1 MVSTP
6 SLPNESEPIQIHNLI
21 PKSIYSIRIT
31 AQTRGSPST
40 MAEYDVRLG
49 LEEKELFTFGSG
61 FQRGLLLDTTTLV
74 SILSSLVVLVT
85 GCFAIACLIV
95 YKKHSIGLSAKPKSS
110 HYRRQ
115 SSTSCAPSSNEG
127 DASGS
132 DKRSSGLRSDHTS
145 SDLLIKKNQSLS
157 SIQSVKEPS
166 VISSKKVPAIKAI
179 KGNSSNNSI
188 NGAGNASG
196 TGSNG
201 GGGLG
206 STPGI
211 GVIGGNINNPSAVKL
226 DPSRGPPYPPKS
238 PIRGRL
244 PQVRIPT
251 KQLEEIEKDFS
262 NEYDEITPYATFRLH
277 GGDEG
282 NPEEEFKT
290 FSVHI
295 GEPGYMYKATV
306 DAAPTTSRD
315 YKTCGS
321 SKSRDGYLFGGLMAT
336 QSVTSGS
343 SAQDEL
349 LYAYEYGRRYQL
361 NHPGPMYYDD
371 DEDQDDTLDDTPT
384 DPGIR
389 QFTKSPPKPNEK
401 RQAAC
406 LTPGLPSTDSS
417 DGTTGADGDDVS
429 SDSCSSADS
438 SCVTPINPAH
448 LLQHAQGG
456 LSYLNRDNNNTNHPH
471 THHHNLR
478 SSSYHNSNKINPNNQ
493 LPSNESK
500 STDKMITPTDEMSSF
515 KIGLSSDEDDSP
527 LTGGVNK
534 RPSHHRRQHLSTSSS
549 VVSASSS
556 TTPVSISASA
566 SNQIAPV
573 LPRHRNQG
581 KAIDKQL

>member
-21 PKSIYSIRIT
+21 PRSIYSIRIT

-49 LEEKELFTFGSG
+49 LEEKELFTLGSG

-85 GCFAIACLIV
+85 GCLAIACLIV
-95 YKKHSIGLSAKPKSS
+95 YKRHSVNFSGKPKSS

-127 DASGS
+127 DAGS

-157 SIQSVKEPS
+157 SIQSVKESS
-166 VISSKKVPAIKAI
+166 VIASKKVPALKAI
-179 KGNSSNNSI
+179 KVNSSTNLINGGGNS
-188 NGAGNASG
+188 ASG
-196 TGSNG
+196 TGLSG
-201 GGGLG
+201 GGGIIG
-206 STPGI
+206 STPNNGI
-211 GVIGGNINNPSAVKL
+211 GIIGANITNPSIVKL

-251 KQLEEIEKDFS
+251 KQLEEIEKDLS

-277 GGDEG
+277 GGDES

-290 FSVHI
+290 FSVNI
-295 GEPGYMYKATV
+295 GEPGYMYKSTV

-321 SKSRDGYLFGGLMAT
+321 SKSRDGYLFGGVMAT

-389 QFTKSPPKPNEK
+389 QFKKSPPKPNEK

-406 LTPGLPSTDSS
+406 LTPGLPSSDSS
-417 DGTTGADGDDVS
+417 DGTTGGGDDVT

-448 LLQHAQGG
+448 LLQHSQGG
-456 LSYLNRDNNNTNHPH
+456 LSYQNRDNINKNHSRL
-471 THHHNLR
+471 HHHNLR
-478 SSSYHNSNKINPNNQ
+478 SSSTSYHNNKINPGNNNQ
-493 LPSNESK
+493 METK
-500 STDKMITPTDEMSSF
+500 SSDKMISAISTPTDELSSF
-515 KIGLSSDEDDSP
+515 KIGLSSDEEDSP
-527 LTGGVNK
+527 LTGGISK
-534 RPSHHRRQHLSTSSS
+534 RTSHHRRQQLPTSSS
-549 VVSASSS
+549 VISASSS
-556 TTPVSISASA
+556 ISAS
-566 SNQIAPV
+566 SPIAPV

-581 KAIDKQL
+581 KSTNYH